1 MLPATENP
9 FAVLTLIA
17 APAVFTNA
25 SSVLALGTGNRLARV
40 VDRTRVIA
48 HELHSAAKRDE
59 TTELWVTHLGTL
71 QKRGSLLVRAL
82 GFFYGSIAA
91 FALASVVSI
100 LGAVLAVSQGEHP
113 WRFEV
118 VALISFISGTIGFV
132 ALTVGCV
139 FLVRETRLALGTMSD
154 EVALAKSLLKR

>member
-48 HELHSAAKRDE
+48 NELHSATKSNEA
-59 TTELWVTHLGTL
+59 TTLWVTHLEIL
-71 QKRGSLLVRAL
+71 QKRGALLVRAL
-82 GFFYGSIAA
+82 SFFYGSIAS

-100 LGAVLAVSQGEHP
+100 LGAVLGVSQGY
-113 WRFEV
+113 RLSLEV
-118 VALISFISGTIGFV
+118 VAVISFTSGTIGFV
-132 ALTVGCV
+132 ALTIGCV
-139 FLVRETRLALGTMSD
+139 FLVRETRLALGAMSD
-154 EVALAKSLLKR
+154 EVTLAKSLLKR